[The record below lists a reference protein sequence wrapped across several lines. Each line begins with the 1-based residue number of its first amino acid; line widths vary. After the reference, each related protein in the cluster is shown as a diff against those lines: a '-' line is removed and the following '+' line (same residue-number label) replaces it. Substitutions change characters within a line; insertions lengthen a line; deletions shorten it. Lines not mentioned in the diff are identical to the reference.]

1 MMRERRRQKQK
12 HLYFSIHFKS
22 EENAAQKGERS
33 ICLQTENDIKSEKR
47 KKGGGKVQ
55 DKE

>member
-1 MMRERRRQKQK
+1 MRERRRQKQK